1 MHIILISNEPNE
13 TQKNFTREIWLIYVL
28 PEQTKSWFKTS
39 VFFSVVEPFSSV
51 VWINKFKSWCRTRL
65 GLNGFVVFV
74 AFNSIW
80 FHMCHGQNLGSL
92 CPVLRG
98 SSIHEQELWE
108 KHVVRIP
115 IMGWMTI
122 AHVLYQFWPRHT
134 WIYVNWTYCL
144 HQR

>member
-65 GLNGFVVFV
+65 GLNGFVVLWHLIQYD
-74 AFNSIW
+74 SICAMVKTW
-80 FHMCHGQNLGSL
+80 AVF
-92 CPVLRG
+92 
-98 SSIHEQELWE
+98 
-108 KHVVRIP
+108 
-115 IMGWMTI
+115 
-122 AHVLYQFWPRHT
+122 AQFFGG
-134 WIYVNWTYCL
+134 
-144 HQR
+144 HQSMNRNFGKNTL